1 MVKPLTQAALAQA
14 LGVAP
19 SRVTKMKSEG
29 MPTHSIEAAREWRA
43 RVRFYMK
50 PTGAA
55 AAPPE
60 PSDYLDG
67 LDDGWLAAYSALR
80 DFVSV
85 QGLERF
91 GVVLAA
97 ITDSMPLQAL
107 MHVSADPVI
116 DDRWDEL
123 QAEFERMVAGAAKGS
138 EA

>member
-29 MPTHSIEAAREWRA
+29 MPTHSIEAAREWRT

-50 PTGAA
+50 PSGAT

-80 DFVSV
+80 DFVSSH
-85 QGLERF
+85 GLERF

-97 ITDSMPLQAL
+97 IADAMPLEAL
-107 MHVSADPVI
+107 MHVPADPVV
-116 DDRWDEL
+116 DDMWDDL
-123 QAEFERMVAGAAKGS
+123 QAEYERLAAGA
-138 EA
+138 